1 MLIFNRCISGLM
13 TNLIKTS
20 WTVSKCLC
28 TVGPNLGLGKEVN
41 FRLRDIGKV
50 VQKNSVLDICHKMTK
65 HCSSGKCNS
74 DERYHPNKKF
84 AKFVQ
89 PKGHHPDLKRCQRWV
104 HLMGRLDLSVEHI
117 NRTKYVCED
126 HFNEGVD
133 LDYRKVIL
141 FFFTFLKV

>member
-1 MLIFNRCISGLM
+1 
-13 TNLIKTS
+13 
-20 WTVSKCLC
+20 
-28 TVGPNLGLGKEVN
+28 
-41 FRLRDIGKV
+41 
-50 VQKNSVLDICHKMTK
+50 MTK

-133 LDYRKVIL
+133 LDYRTVIL
-141 FFFTFLKV
+141 ILIFFTFLKGCNSKKQFLLGSILPKKQTNLPESALHQ

>member
-1 MLIFNRCISGLM
+1 
-13 TNLIKTS
+13 
-20 WTVSKCLC
+20 
-28 TVGPNLGLGKEVN
+28 
-41 FRLRDIGKV
+41 
-50 VQKNSVLDICHKMTK
+50 MTK

-133 LDYRKVIL
+133 LDYRTNKDLEPYPPGYDRNKRKRLRRAENDNQDQTRCKIFWVFSHLVPSKREKHNSFAHIVL
-141 FFFTFLKV
+141 LR

>member
-1 MLIFNRCISGLM
+1 
-13 TNLIKTS
+13 
-20 WTVSKCLC
+20 
-28 TVGPNLGLGKEVN
+28 
-41 FRLRDIGKV
+41 
-50 VQKNSVLDICHKMTK
+50 MTK

-117 NRTKYVCED
+117 NRTKFVCED
-126 HFNEGVD
+126 HFNDGVD
-133 LDYRKVIL
+133 LDYRTVIL
-141 FFFTFLKV
+141 FFFTFLKVFNSKFLQKQQLTNLPY